1 MTMRLTWSPMTPLE
15 QELSAT
21 GFSSIEFDVGKE
33 QLLNLNFR
41 NGVYALKTKVFRPR
55 HKKRTT

>member
-1 MTMRLTWSPMTPLE
+1 MRLTWSPMTP